1 MNLAIG
7 RLKLSLV
14 VGDVLIA
21 IVSNVLAGAL
31 RFGSP
36 AGFVSGWALP
46 YPYVVLSA
54 MVILWPVV
62 LQWQGAYQPLRL
74 KTSSAE
80 AFEILRAGGF
90 YAAGVLALQA
100 LIHAYSVSRVFLG
113 LLFILQIGL
122 TLVSR
127 AILHKVL
134 TWMRVQGRNY
144 RRVLIVGAGPQGR
157 WTLERLQSRRELG
170 LRVIGF
176 VDDRSPER
184 LGRQLGAAHLGRIS
198 ELPEILRSHVVDEV
212 LVTLPFSTFGRL
224 QRVLEACNQEG
235 KNVYLAVDGLAA
247 ARGAISRSRL
257 AEVDG
262 VPFLGL
268 IYAPDHMTALV
279 LKRAIDLVLSAVS
292 LIVASPFMLVVAALI
307 RLDSPGAV
315 IFRQERVGLHGRR
328 FALFKFRT
336 MAVDAEE
343 QLDKYLCRNEMQG
356 PVFKLRDDPRV
367 TPVGRWLRKL
377 SLDELPQLFNVLA
390 GDMSLVGPRPPLPR
404 EVAQYDGWHRRR
416 LSVRPGITGPWQVAG
431 RNDVP
436 HFDRWVEME
445 LDYIDHWNLWLDIK
459 ILFHTVSEV
468 LAFHGR

>member
-14 VGDVLIA
+14 VADVLIA
-21 IVSNVLAGAL
+21 LVSNVLAGVL
-31 RFGSP
+31 RFGAISGY
-36 AGFVSGWALP
+36 ASGWALP
-46 YPYVVLSA
+46 YSYVVLA
-54 MVILWPVV
+54 LVVLLWPVV
-62 LQWQGAYQPLRL
+62 LQWQGAYEPLRL
-74 KTSSAE
+74 KTSKAE
-80 AFEILRAGGF
+80 AFEVLRAGGL
-90 YAAGVLALQA
+90 YAAGLLALQA
-100 LIHAYSVSRVFLG
+100 LVHAYAVSRIFLG
-113 LLFILQIGL
+113 LFFAILIVL
-122 TLVSR
+122 TLISR
-127 AILHKVL
+127 AVIHEMLAWLRAH
-134 TWMRVQGRNY
+134 GRNY

-157 WTLERLQSRRELG
+157 WTLDRLQSHPELG
-170 LRVIGF
+170 LRVVGF

-184 LGRQLGAAHLGRIS
+184 LGRKLGAPHMGRLAD
-198 ELPEILRSHVVDEV
+198 LPEILKSHVVDEV

-224 QRVLEACNQEG
+224 QRVMEACNQEG

-247 ARGAISRSRL
+247 ARGAIARSRL

-268 IYAPDHMTALV
+268 IYAPDHMPALV
-279 LKRAIDLVLSAVS
+279 LKRAIDLVLSVISLVVS
-292 LIVASPFMLVVAALI
+292 SPFLLVIAGLI
-307 RLDSPGAV
+307 HLDSPGPV

-328 FALFKFRT
+328 FTLFKFRT
-336 MAVDAEE
+336 MMADAEE
-343 QLDKYLCRNEMQG
+343 QLGRYLARNEMRG

-367 TPVGRWLRKL
+367 TRVGRWLRRL
-377 SLDELPQLFNVLA
+377 SLDELPQLWNVLA

-436 HFDRWVEME
+436 QFDRWVEME
-445 LDYIDHWNLWLDIK
+445 LDYIDHWNLWLDVK
-459 ILFHTVSEV
+459 ILLHTVSEV